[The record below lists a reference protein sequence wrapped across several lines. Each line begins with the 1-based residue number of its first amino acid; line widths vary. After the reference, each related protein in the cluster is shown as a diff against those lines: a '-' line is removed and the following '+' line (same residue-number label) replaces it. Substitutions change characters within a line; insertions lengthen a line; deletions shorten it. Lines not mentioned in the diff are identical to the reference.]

1 MKSRHLVLVLA
12 VGTMAIAG
20 YAFAGNRPAGY
31 TTICNENQT
40 CSVSANTNVAFGR
53 ADHFLFKVLS
63 GSFVCSQ
70 ATFGGR
76 TAGGVN
82 ECSVPSGSV
91 PPDDPVLAAKIQP
104 QVGPDLPS
112 HL

>member
-1 MKSRHLVLVLA
+1 MKSRRRVLVLA
-12 VGTMAIAG
+12 LGTTAIAG
-20 YAFAGNRPAGY
+20 IAFAANRPSGY
-31 TTICNENQT
+31 TTICNEGHT

-63 GSFVCSQ
+63 GSFACSE

-82 ECSVPSGSV
+82 ECSVPTGST
-91 PPDDPVLAAKIQP
+91 PPPPPPGDPPPSPP
-104 QVGPDLPS
+104 QGS
-112 HL
+112 F